1 MKLHSNESQV
11 VSESLFSI
19 LCQSLAFAHRLEDL
33 IYQNYK
39 IMLRSLISF
48 SIASTLC
55 QECLARKS

>member
-1 MKLHSNESQV
+1 MKLHSNESQL

-33 IYQNYK
+33 IHQNYK

-48 SIASTLC
+48 FIASTLC
-55 QECLARKS
+55 RECLTRKS